1 VPAEVGVAVRELEL
15 GAVRE
20 LAGAVRARELVP
32 ALEGERAPLPV
43 PWAGLAKGT
52 AEPLAGHS

>member
-1 VPAEVGVAVRELEL
+1 VAVRELEL